1 MHGKDLGGDLADL
14 WLSQKGCLQ
23 LQLPPNGFM
32 ANTANIQTTLSPQA
46 RILECMGLSAQVGV
60 KNNKHKHIT
69 YITFRPLCIY
79 K

>member
-14 WLSQKGCLQ
+14 WLCQKGCLQ

-60 KNNKHKHIT
+60 KDNKHKHIT